1 VLVNYVTRN
10 IGVAVYLY
18 SIVSIVFS
26 KVAGLAE
33 LKLKPLTT
41 SLIVL

>member
-18 SIVSIVFS
+18 SVVSIVFS

-33 LKLKPLTT
+33 LKSKPLAA
-41 SLIVL
+41 SLVVL

>member
-10 IGVAVYLY
+10 IGAAIYLY
-18 SIVSIVFS
+18 SVVSIVFS
-26 KVAGLAE
+26 KVVGLAE
-33 LKLKPLTT
+33 LKSKLLAA